1 MESEFPPTR
10 VRVVSQEAINE
21 REVRIIFEMVIDVH
35 RLAEVSQMFLSHAV
49 SQLSAKPAKP

>member
-1 MESEFPPTR
+1 MESVFPPTQ

-21 REVRIIFEMVIDVH
+21 REVRIMFEMIVDVH
-35 RLAEVSQMFLSHAV
+35 RLAEVSQIFLSHAV